1 MIFYS
6 LDTVAISYLLSTTCL
21 FSDTL
26 RQICLFI
33 GVLQKVIKNIRSLQ
47 EENINFYLK
56 IPDEGQ
62 TITGSGSCQTTR
74 KNFSEVGDRGLLR
87 NQGSVGERQDTVSR
101 FSNFKFSVRKTCRFM
116 TSRIVEETIIS
127 LFYLSEYLL
136 CLLWIKQERQQEKK
150 LRFKVRMVR
159 SWVCA
164 PRQQRTSCYESNQG
178 QCLGSSILKRS
189 AYTIIKAREH
199 INMGR

>member
-6 LDTVAISYLLSTTCL
+6 LDTIAISYLLSTMCS

-56 IPDEGQ
+56 IPDEEQ
-62 TITGSGSCQTTR
+62 IITGSVSCQTTR
-74 KNFSEVGDRGLLR
+74 KNFSKVGDIGLLR

-116 TSRIVEETIIS
+116 TSGSHYIICGV
-127 LFYLSEYLL
+127 LSWGPNPSSYFVW
-136 CLLWIKQERQQEKK
+136 C
-150 LRFKVRMVR
+150 F
-159 SWVCA
+159 
-164 PRQQRTSCYESNQG
+164 
-178 QCLGSSILKRS
+178 GSDL
-189 AYTIIKAREH
+189 
-199 INMGR
+199 